1 MGNRVK
7 GKPKQKSIKAASH
20 SKMGSKRKLS
30 RMGKKQKKENAGLE
44 ATFIGRSKALKML
57 QVTIKDFRRLC
68 ILKGIYPREPR
79 GRVPGKKKGQT
90 FYHIKDIRAIAH
102 EPIMESFREFRA
114 FMKKVCRSLFVL
126 PNIMEIKISSTTTDT
141 FLFLRLIS
149 YRRSVELL
157 VETNRTKPLE
167 RTPYA
172 RLIRWTILFESVIRG
187 LLMLFRI
194 WMMHWL

>member
-102 EPIMESFREFRA
+102 EPILESFREFRA
-114 FMKKVCRSLFVL
+114 FMKKVCDFFLDYRYMGKIQ
-126 PNIMEIKISSTTTDT
+126 NGIK
-141 FLFLRLIS
+141 LS
-149 YRRSVELL
+149 YVFFHCW
-157 VETNRTKPLE
+157 
-167 RTPYA
+167 
-172 RLIRWTILFESVIRG
+172 I
-187 LLMLFRI
+187 
-194 WMMHWL
+194 

>member
-7 GKPKQKSIKAASH
+7 GRPKQKSIKAASH

-30 RMGKKQKKENAGLE
+30 RMGKKQKANNGGLE
-44 ATFIGRSKALKML
+44 ATFIGRSKCLKML

-102 EPIMESFREFRA
+102 EPILDKFREFRS
-114 FMKKVCRSLFVL
+114 FMKKVGC
-126 PNIMEIKISSTTTDT
+126 M
-141 FLFLRLIS
+141 
-149 YRRSVELL
+149 
-157 VETNRTKPLE
+157 
-167 RTPYA
+167 
-172 RLIRWTILFESVIRG
+172 
-187 LLMLFRI
+187 
-194 WMMHWL
+194 

>member
-7 GKPKQKSIKAASH
+7 GRPKQKSIKAASH

-44 ATFIGRSKALKML
+44 ATFIGRSKCLKML

-102 EPIMESFREFRA
+102 EPILEKFRDFRA
-114 FMKKVCRSLFVL
+114 FMKKV
-126 PNIMEIKISSTTTDT
+126 
-141 FLFLRLIS
+141 
-149 YRRSVELL
+149 SVESKVLFSL
-157 VETNRTKPLE
+157 SDTRESFVFLIFFPSSYSRFAEPLE
-167 RTPYA
+167 EMKGTKQRERMLFALPIPY
-172 RLIRWTILFESVIRG
+172 IILFANGILDLV
-187 LLMLFRI
+187 MPFPT
-194 WMMHWL
+194 